1 MRRHSSISKFKVKCF
16 HGGYTVAWIKMRTN
30 ISRFPKTLALA
41 TELHK
46 NREALDSLCD
56 GDVTVTLACL
66 TRVTVASLLELW
78 GTIQESIDDQNF
90 VALMTLDHI
99 DSITEISGFGVALEK
114 VEWVEVV
121 PKGLVFHNFREH
133 NTPTKERGDPV
144 SGAER
149 TRRWRERKRGN
160 GGVTAVTSRDGEQSR
175 VDILKPP
182 TPFTKGGRRK
192 RGGEDVPMLSRE
204 ELQRQRIELGMEEDN
219 GKA

>member
-1 MRRHSSISKFKVKCF
+1 MGILAEASIKINVF
-16 HGGYTVAWIKMRTN
+16 HGGCDVAWIKMRTN

-46 NREALDSLCD
+46 NREALTNLCD

-114 VEWVEVV
+114 VGWVEVV
-121 PKGLVFHNFREH
+121 HNGLVFNNFREH
-133 NTPTKERGDPV
+133 NTPTKARGEPV
-144 SGAER
+144 PGAER
-149 TRRWRERKRGN
+149 TRRWREKKKGN
-160 GGVTAVTSRDGEQSR
+160 VGVTTVTSRDAEQSR
-175 VDILKPP
+175 EDILKPP
-182 TPFTKGGRRK
+182 TPFTKRGRRK

-204 ELQRQRIELGMEEDN
+204 ELQRQRIELGMEEEN
-219 GKA
+219 GEA